1 MASILTQ
8 EEIDALLEGDGGST
22 DSNNSSDSGDSD
34 DTYSER
40 NITLYDFKRPNRVS
54 KEQLRSIRGL
64 HDKFAR
70 GFASKIS
77 SLMRIIVEVN
87 LHTVDQMT
95 YGEFLMS
102 LPSPTSFNVLS
113 IKPLDGNIII
123 EINPTIAFNIVDR
136 MLGGNGSPYDEVR
149 EFTEIEFTLL
159 DSAFV
164 HVTKELKEAW
174 LGYIEIFP
182 TIETKESSP
191 NVVQVVAQN
200 EFVIMCVLEIII
212 GNTSGMINICYPII
226 YLEPIFQ
233 RLSNRDLLAGS
244 TKSSKSRNDEVKSIL
259 ATTSSYLDAILGGT
273 EITFSELFRLELGD
287 IIKLDKSASLDIDI
301 EINGKKK
308 YSASLGA
315 NKHRKTIKI
324 ESEVTTSQDYIK
336 DMLKT
341 IEVHRQRKLE
351 LVQNELEDEDD

>member
-8 EEIDALLEGDGGST
+8 EEIDALLEGDGS
-22 DSNNSSDSGDSD
+22 DSDSGSSLSANNYD
-34 DTYSER
+34 DKSV
-40 NITLYDFKRPNRVS
+40 TLYDFKRPNRVS

-123 EINPTIAFNIVDR
+123 EINPTIAFSIIDR
-136 MLGGNGSPYDEVR
+136 MLGGNGSAYDEVR
-149 EFTEIEFTLL
+149 EFTEIEYTLL
-159 DSAFV
+159 DSAFI
-164 HVTKELKEAW
+164 HITKELKDAW

-182 TIETKESSP
+182 SIETKESSP

-233 RLSNRDLLAGS
+233 RLSNRDLLVGN
-244 TKSSKSRNDEVKSIL
+244 TQSSKSRNDEIKSIV
-259 ATTSSYLDAILGGT
+259 ATTSSYLDAILGET
-273 EITFSELFRLELGD
+273 DITFSDLFRMEVGD
-287 IIKLDKSASLDIDI
+287 IIKLDKSSSIDVDI

-308 YSASLGA
+308 YLASLGA
-315 NKHRKTIKI
+315 NKHRKTVRI
-324 ESEVTTSQDYIK
+324 ESEITTSKDYIK
-336 DMLKT
+336 DMLNA
-341 IEVHRQRKLE
+341 IETHRRSKLE
-351 LVQNELEDEDD
+351 MVQNELENEDGY

>member
-8 EEIDALLEGDGGST
+8 EEIDALLEGD
-22 DSNNSSDSGDSD
+22 DSSNESVDDILENSHEG
-34 DTYSER
+34 ER
-40 NITLYDFKRPNRVS
+40 NVTLYDFKRPNRVS

-123 EINPTIAFNIVDR
+123 EINPTIAFSIIDR
-136 MLGGNGSPYDEVR
+136 MLGGHGSAYDEVR
-149 EFTEIEFTLL
+149 EFTEIEYTLL

-174 LGYIEIFP
+174 MGYIEIFP

-212 GNTSGMINICYPII
+212 GNTSGMMNICYPII

-233 RLSNRDLLAGS
+233 RLSNRDLLVGN
-244 TKSSKSRNDEVKSIL
+244 TKSSKSRNDEVRSIL
-259 ATTSSYLDAILGGT
+259 ATTESYLDAVLGRT
-273 EITFSELFRLELGD
+273 DITFGDLFRIEIGD
-287 IIKLDKSASLDIDI
+287 IIKLDNSASTHIDV
-301 EINGKKK
+301 EINGKIK
-308 YSASLGA
+308 YHASLGA
-315 NKHRKTIKI
+315 NKHRKTVKI
-324 ESEVTTSQDYIK
+324 ESEVTTSKDYIK
-336 DMLKT
+336 DMLHM
-341 IEVHRQRKLE
+341 IEYYRQKKLE
-351 LVQNELEDEDD
+351 MVQNELEDEDEF

>member
-1 MASILTQ
+1 MASILSQ
-8 EEIDALLEGDGGST
+8 EEIDALLEGDDSSGSSN
-22 DSNNSSDSGDSD
+22 DSSSNNDNTKSV
-34 DTYSER
+34 
-40 NITLYDFKRPNRVS
+40 ILYDFKRPNRVS

-123 EINPTIAFNIVDR
+123 EINPTIAFAIIDR
-136 MLGGNGSPYDEVR
+136 MLGGHGTSYDEVR
-149 EFTEIEFTLL
+149 EFTEIEYTLL
-159 DSAFV
+159 DNAFV
-164 HVTKELKEAW
+164 HITKELKDAW

-182 TIETKESSP
+182 NVETKESSP

-233 RLSNRDLLAGS
+233 RLSNRDLLVGN
-244 TKSSKSRNDEVKSIL
+244 TKSSKSRNEEVQSIL
-259 ATTSSYLDAILGGT
+259 ATTSSYLDAILGET
-273 EITFSELFRLELGD
+273 NITFSDLFRIGIGD

-308 YSASLGA
+308 YHASLGA

-324 ESEVTTSQDYIK
+324 ESEITTSKDYIK
-336 DMLKT
+336 DMLHN
-341 IEVHRQRKLE
+341 IEIYKQKKLE
-351 LVQNELEDEDD
+351 IVQNELEKEDDY